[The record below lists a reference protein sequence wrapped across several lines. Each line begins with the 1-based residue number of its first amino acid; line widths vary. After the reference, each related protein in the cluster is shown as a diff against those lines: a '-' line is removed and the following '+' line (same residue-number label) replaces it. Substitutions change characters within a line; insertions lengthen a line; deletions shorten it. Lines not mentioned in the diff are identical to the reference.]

1 MPLQSDNTIT
11 KVNLNKKSQCSTG
24 IIVHSVRRT
33 SLTVRGYEVQR
44 TYFGFTGQHERICL
58 DCTQLLVQA
67 SLRMCGRPLEA
78 QAAPHQH
85 GSVTVL
91 ERVCLGMCFG
101 ALLCEWQPRHRSRGV
116 SKCDGGGHCTNKQP
130 RGGTQVAAAP
140 QSAPTT
146 CLQPHPTQTWGGCA
160 THHVAGDAGLSGVY
174 FTQKCHGDSTPA
186 VPQPAAVGSCEST
199 RVVSCPAVVPW
210 LRPVVLAIPYS
221 PIPPFGENTYTR
233 TRCTQAPAIHYH
245 CASAASAHNGPPH

>member
-1 MPLQSDNTIT
+1 MARL
-11 KVNLNKKSQCSTG
+11 
-24 IIVHSVRRT
+24 RAT
-33 SLTVRGYEVQR
+33 SRP
-44 TYFGFTGQHERICL
+44 
-58 DCTQLLVQA
+58 
-67 SLRMCGRPLEA
+67 SLCMCGRPLEA

-91 ERVCLGMCFG
+91 ERVCSGMCFG

-116 SKCDGGGHCTNKQP
+116 SKCDAGGHCTNKQP

-146 CLQPHPTQTWGGCA
+146 CLQRHPTQTWGGCA
-160 THHVAGDAGLSGVY
+160 THHVAGDAGLSGVC

-186 VPQPAAVGSCEST
+186 VPQPSAVGSCEST

-221 PIPPFGENTYTR
+221 PIPPFGESPYTR
-233 TRCTQAPAIHYH
+233 TRRRTQACIIMAHLLTMDHRNRRPVCTGEMQQTRTRPLLPAQRCLRLWRHRLV
-245 CASAASAHNGPPH
+245 GMG